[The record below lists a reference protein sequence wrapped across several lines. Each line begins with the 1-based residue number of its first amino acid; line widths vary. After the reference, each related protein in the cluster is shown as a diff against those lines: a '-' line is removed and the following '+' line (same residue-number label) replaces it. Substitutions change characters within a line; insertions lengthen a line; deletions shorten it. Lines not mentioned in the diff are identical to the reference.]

1 MPTITLPDGS
11 QRHFDAPVTGADLA
25 ADIGAGLAKAAIAIR
40 INGQDKDLSTLLEEN
55 ADAAILTLKDPGGL
69 DAARHTLTAQGL
81 ARAIKDLYPHAKLA
95 IGPTIEHGFYY
106 DIDFGDQ
113 PLSSDNL
120 AKIEKRVQDIIKEGN
135 PITREEWPADKVK
148 QYFAG
153 QGEPYKVELVEDIIA
168 AGQTLPGG
176 KLSIYRQSIQGG
188 EDFIDLCVGPHA
200 PRMDKLP
207 PAFTLTGLAGAYW
220 RGDSKNQQLTRIYG
234 LAFADKKDL
243 ASHLHMLEEA
253 KKRDHRKL
261 GKELD
266 IFEIRSDEIGN
277 GLPLWLPNGMVIRQE
292 LEKLATE
299 EERKEGYHQ
308 VSTPVLAKEDL
319 YFQSG
324 HLPYYE
330 EDMYAAIE
338 IDDERYRLKPMN
350 CPHHHHCYAARPKS
364 YRDLPYRIAEYGN
377 VYRYEAHGALSGL
390 MRVRGMCMND
400 AHIYCTFDQAKDEF
414 IRVMHL
420 HRRYYNLFG
429 ISDDDFYMRLSKPD
443 MSKLDKYVD
452 QPEEWEKALNVMM
465 EAMKES
471 GLKYVEADGEAAFY
485 GPKVDFQIKNA
496 IGVEYSISTNQLD
509 FLATQRFNLTY
520 TGEDG
525 HDHPLYVIHRAPLG
539 THERF
544 IAFLLE
550 HYAGKF
556 PTWLAPVQVMI
567 IPITDEQID
576 YANQVK
582 QELFEADIP
591 TATGG
596 LRVEIDDASERMQ
609 KKILFAQQRKIP
621 YMLVVGKK
629 EAAEGTVA
637 VRLRDGTDLGA
648 LPLTQV
654 MERLRKEITSR
665 QDISENTK
673 CAAA

>member
-11 QRHFDAPVTGADLA
+11 QRRFDVPVTGADLA

-40 INGQDKDLSTLLEEN
+40 ANGRDQDLSVPLEE
-55 ADAAILTLKDPGGL
+55 DTDVAILTLKDPNGL
-69 DAARHTLTAQGL
+69 DAGRHTLTAQGL
-81 ARAIKDLYPHAKLA
+81 ARAVKELYPHAKLA
-95 IGPTIEHGFYY
+95 IGPTIDAGFYY
-106 DIDFGDQ
+106 DIDFGDT
-113 PLSSDNL
+113 PLSSDDL
-120 AKIEKRVQDIIKEGN
+120 PKIEKRIKEIIKEDN
-135 PITREEWPADKVK
+135 PVTREEWPAEEVK
-148 QYFAG
+148 QYFTDHK
-153 QGEPYKVELVEDIIA
+153 EPYKVELVEDLIA
-168 AGQTLPGG
+168 AGNTLLGH
-176 KLSIYRQSIQGG
+176 KLSVYRQSIKGR

-200 PRMDKLP
+200 ASTGKLP
-207 PAFTLTGLAGAYW
+207 AAFTLTSLAGAYW
-220 RGDSKNQQLTRIYG
+220 RGDAKNQQLTRIYG
-234 LAFADKKDL
+234 VAFADKKEL
-243 ASHLHMLEEA
+243 AAHLHMLEEA

-330 EDMYAAIE
+330 EDMYAAIQ

-414 IRVMHL
+414 IRVMYL
-420 HRRYYNLFG
+420 HQRYYNLFG

-452 QPEEWEKALNVMM
+452 QPEEWEKALNIMV
-465 EAMKES
+465 EAMKAS

-525 HDHPLYVIHRAPLG
+525 NNHPLYVIHRAPLG

-544 IAFLLE
+544 IAFLIE

-556 PTWLAPVQVMI
+556 PTWLAPVQAMV
-567 IPITDEQID
+567 IPITDDQIG
-576 YANQVK
+576 YAEQVK
-582 QELFEADIP
+582 KQLFEADVP

-609 KKILFAQQRKIP
+609 KKILLAQQRKIP
-621 YMLVVGKK
+621 YMLVVGKQ
-629 EAAEGTVA
+629 EAKDKTVA
-637 VRLRDGTDLGA
+637 VRLRNGTDLGA
-648 LPLTQV
+648 LPVEQV
-654 MERLRKEITSR
+654 ISRLRAEIINRKDTAETPNS
-665 QDISENTK
+665 
-673 CAAA
+673 AAA